1 MLGRIASALE
11 AATRTRSLA
20 QAIRQSGRSARPSAL
35 TLATPT
41 VGSASVVRLSVI
53 GLDDLQQR
61 DGGVDDAVLLCGHCD
76 SEPSGPLA
84 ASASLS

>member
-1 MLGRIASALE
+1 
-11 AATRTRSLA
+11 
-20 QAIRQSGRSARPSAL
+20 
-35 TLATPT
+35 
-41 VGSASVVRLSVI
+41 
-53 GLDDLQQR
+53 LDDLQQR